1 MKKARLLLVA
11 ALMLSAIL
19 LLSSCT
25 GLFQPKPLDVKDIIQ
40 ADPNA
45 DFNSAVYTQS
55 SSLPEL
61 TGMTLQN
68 SFGELH
74 YFTGSEKVE
83 NSIYTYTKH
92 AVYNSKL
99 GSVVFM
105 STDSSNQVSQITL
118 PSDLSQVSYYT
129 VKAIS
134 YNLDELGNR
143 SGIASMTTRLCDP
156 TGANVTEAQ
165 GSGTVRTTYDLIHFN
180 GACYRVNESG
190 NITYAFDYSPLAA
203 LPSIDTASN
212 EHYYEF
218 FSEDGVNYLN
228 VYNLDL
234 TLCLEYEF
242 PSYANGV
249 QFTVLGNGNVL
260 TQYALAEEEDA
271 KDYTFMTSGLSYYGG
286 GVQKYTLVTEIIDI
300 TNGKAKSID
309 CDYLFGMTYNLR
321 FDDEAVGFNTEKAP
335 VIGSGIKIE
344 DKRIA
349 PETDSALFVV
359 IDDKGGIKE
368 LSNVRGHRVENIE
381 YVYNNRWTLDTDTNT
396 YLVNENGDVLGDI
409 TRANYF
415 GNRMYADGKIYDYDL
430 NVVFDY
436 AGQGYALYTELND
449 ALVLKNADGDQFI
462 FSDTSTTPV
471 CILDAT
477 LGYDI
482 QTYENNYYSIKN
494 ISDPLNIKYSIYSID
509 GSLLLEITGTD
520 MISALLPYGFEEVLA
535 EEDTVLIRTRSAEG
549 ENIYYVL
556 K

>member
-396 YLVNENGDVLGDI
+396 YLVNENGKEDDVS
-409 TRANYF
+409 Y
-415 GNRMYADGKIYDYDL
+415 
-430 NVVFDY
+430 
-436 AGQGYALYTELND
+436 
-449 ALVLKNADGDQFI
+449 KNALFAHRLKHDSRHTERNSRLRKK
-462 FSDTSTTPV
+462 SDT
-471 CILDAT
+471 
-477 LGYDI
+477 
-482 QTYENNYYSIKN
+482 
-494 ISDPLNIKYSIYSID
+494 
-509 GSLLLEITGTD
+509 EIF
-520 MISALLPYGFEEVLA
+520 LYFRL
-535 EEDTVLIRTRSAEG
+535 
-549 ENIYYVL
+549 
-556 K
+556 